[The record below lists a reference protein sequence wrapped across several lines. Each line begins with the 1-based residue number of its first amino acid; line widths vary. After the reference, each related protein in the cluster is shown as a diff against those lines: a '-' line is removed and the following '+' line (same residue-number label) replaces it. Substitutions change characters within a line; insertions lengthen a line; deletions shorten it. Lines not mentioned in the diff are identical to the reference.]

1 VTSIVGGGRAASIA
15 GREHTLDKS
24 KVHHKWDKHIAP
36 AIVIASGDTVHC
48 ETAEVT
54 NNQITPGCPASAL
67 GAIDFS
73 QLYPLAGPIYVEG
86 AEPGDILEVDILR
99 LEPLQWGWTGIIP
112 GLGLL
117 SEDFTEPYIRHFDL
131 TNGIT
136 ASLRDDIHIPIQPFC
151 GTMGVATDEDGAL
164 DVLPPTKGAG
174 NIDTRHLTVGTRLR
188 LPAYVKGALFS
199 AGDCHAAQGDGE
211 VCVTGIECPM
221 QFSLRF
227 SVLKGR
233 SLPPWRYEFVTPPGA
248 LQPRSDVKGY
258 FVHTALGPDL
268 MANAKNAVRGVIDWL
283 VREKRLSREDA
294 YVLCSLAVDLKIS
307 QIVDAPNW
315 GVSAYLAL
323 SVFTA
328 P

>member
-1 VTSIVGGGRAASIA
+1 M
-15 GREHTLDKS
+15 GREHVLDKR
-24 KVHHKWDKHIAP
+24 KVHHKWDQRNPP
-36 AIVIASGDTVHC
+36 AIEIESGDTVQC

-54 NNQITPGCPASAL
+54 NNQVTPGCQAAVL
-67 GAIDFS
+67 NTIDFA
-73 QLYPLAGPIYVEG
+73 QLYPLAGPIAIKG
-86 AEPGDILEVDILR
+86 AEPGDILDVDILR
-99 LEPLQWGWTGIIP
+99 LQPLAWGWTGIIP

-117 SEDFTEPYIRHFDL
+117 SEDFREPYIRHFDL
-131 TNGIT
+131 SNGTT
-136 ASLRDDIHIPIQPFC
+136 APLRDDIQIPIQPFC
-151 GTMGVATDEDGAL
+151 GTMGVATDDEGPL

-174 NIDTRHLTVGTRLR
+174 NIDTRHLTAGTRLS
-188 LPAYVKGALFS
+188 LPVFVPGALFS

-221 QFSLRF
+221 QFTLRF
-227 SVLKGR
+227 TIRKGR
-233 SLPPWRYEFVTPPGA
+233 TLPPWRYEFVTPPGP
-248 LQPRSDVKGY
+248 LQPRSDTKGY

-268 MANAKNAVRGVIDWL
+268 MTNAKNSVRGVIDWL
-283 VREKRLSREDA
+283 VREKKLSREDA

-328 P
+328 